1 MNRFEDKKLLTWGFL
16 AASLTSI
23 CIFTATVPNLLDM
36 KIRDQ
41 TLSPILV
48 VFVSGIIFLVLLAIG
63 MKRPLKEQ
71 EKKLSTGEDTSLI
84 NLLYLVGFISIL
96 ISFFMVFLFIIAS
109 FVLVGF
115 ALASASGDGGSLNE
129 VTMVFNSIFILNQVI
144 IFVLNMSFSLIPVL
158 LGEFLIRP
166 RFKKFLWAGFTSNLV
181 THLIGAGII
190 IYTILSSQGNI
201 YIRLFIGQYFP
212 LGLAFI
218 GYTVFSIV
226 YYKSARRPI

>member
-1 MNRFEDKKLLTWGFL
+1 MKRSEDKKLLTWGFL

-23 CIFTATVPNLLDM
+23 CIFTATVPDLLDM

-41 TLSPILV
+41 TLLPILV

-71 EKKLSTGEDTSLI
+71 EKKLSTEGDPSLI
-84 NLLYLVGFISIL
+84 NFLYLVGFISIL
-96 ISFFMVFLFIIAS
+96 ISFLMILLFIIAS
-109 FVLVGF
+109 FVFTGIG
-115 ALASASGDGGSLNE
+115 LASASENGGSLND
-129 VTMVFNSIFILNQVI
+129 MYKVFNFIFILNQVI

-190 IYTILSSQGNI
+190 IYMLSQVNI
-201 YIRLFIGQYFP
+201 YGRIYGRLLIGQYFP

-218 GYTVFSIV
+218 GYTVFSII
-226 YYKSARRPI
+226 YYKSAGR